1 MTPNRSEEP
10 PHHFI
15 VFIPGYM
22 GSRLRSRST
31 GELVWLDIPSFV
43 LDPLRAVEKLH
54 CLFERLKYPNA
65 DLVPDGILDQLLFLP
80 PLFKQEG
87 YSRILQT
94 LASWGYVVPGE
105 LSKPEQRSVYTFAYD
120 WRQDNRLSARQLSQA
135 VAEWRSLHP
144 GAEVWIIA
152 HSNGGIV
159 ARWYIENLGG
169 KDVVSRLF
177 LLASPWDGA
186 PKALQVMQ
194 EGFDVF
200 LLRIFDRY
208 GLRDLIHAA
217 ALTFP
222 SFYQLLPGQIPFLQ
236 DDTGNVLD
244 LFKDTRWLESDAQR
258 RMALGA
264 KRFHLA
270 LGVKSSVESLCFFG
284 INQPTTSQ
292 GVATLT
298 PEGHFDEI
306 TWQVSEDGD
315 GTLPVH
321 SAVHPGAREK
331 LPYAAGHGDLYNYRP
346 LLDKLQYE
354 LIRRYRYGPAAA
366 AAQSGIK
373 VQFKASQEVYAPA
386 EPIVVRASVES
397 LLTGLPVPDA
407 NVAVD
412 LIYLSELFSSVGV
425 QDRLEPGTV
434 VALLTMDTVP
444 AQPGHL
450 RGTITAPLS
459 CGYFTL
465 RAQVASKD
473 APPIEVNGN
482 NPGGPAG
489 LSRLEAAN
497 LPCSPLIFGPSQQLR
512 LLCLG

>member
-1 MTPNRSEEP
+1 MTPDRSGEP

-22 GSRLRSRST
+22 GSHLRSRST

-43 LDPLRAVEKLH
+43 LDPLRAVERLH
-54 CLFERLKYPNA
+54 CLFERLKYPND
-65 DLVPDGILDQLLFLP
+65 DLVPDGILDQILFLP

-120 WRQDNRLSARQLSQA
+120 WRQDNRLSARQLGQA
-135 VAEWRSLHP
+135 VGEWRLRHP
-144 GAEVWIIA
+144 GAEVWMIA

-177 LLASPWDGA
+177 LLASPWDGT
-186 PKALQVMQ
+186 PKSLQVIQ

-222 SFYQLLPGQIPFLQ
+222 SFYQLLPGQIPFLR

-264 KRFHLA
+264 KRFNLA

-292 GVATLT
+292 GVVTLS
-298 PEGHFDEI
+298 PEGRFEKI
-306 TWQVSEDGD
+306 AWQVCEDGD

-331 LPYAAGHGDLYNYRP
+331 LPYAAGHGDLYNHRP

-354 LIRRYRYGPAAA
+354 LLARYRYGPAAA
-366 AAQSGIK
+366 IAHSGIK
-373 VQFKASQEVYAPA
+373 VLFKTSREVYAPA
-386 EPIVVRASVES
+386 EPIDLWVSIES

-407 NVAVD
+407 EVVVG
-412 LIYLSELFSSVGV
+412 LIYIGELFGSIGV
-425 QDRLEPGTV
+425 QDRLESGTT
-434 VALLTMDTVP
+434 VASMSMDPVP
-444 AQPGHL
+444 AQPGHF
-450 RGTITAPLS
+450 RGTLAAPQS
-459 CGYFTL
+459 CGYFSL
-465 RAQVASKD
+465 RAHVAPKQ
-473 APPIEVNGN
+473 APPIEVKEMILVDQ
-482 NPGGPAG
+482 PV
-489 LSRLEAAN
+489 
-497 LPCSPLIFGPSQQLR
+497 
-512 LLCLG
+512 